1 MKNLMIFISA
11 ILVLAVAACGGR
23 QPESAVDDSAED
35 TGIVIEL
42 LLVDSIGVEL
52 GDSNYV
58 LGSIE
63 ASSHTLEGNIL
74 ILDRPACC
82 VREYTI
88 EGEFVR
94 QYSRR
99 GTGPGEV
106 VNPLS
111 MTRLTD
117 GRIVI
122 LDMQTGGLHAF
133 SPDGEWLGITAD
145 IVNEPILWITPSES
159 NTYVG
164 TLNLFDVEDEQ
175 LFVTAVVSKFE
186 SDSKEP
192 IITYWEN
199 RFPLDFTDFTLLV
212 NESYFANVFTSDRV
226 GNVFLTR
233 RDTEEY
239 QITGFDVNGEVFV
252 EFGLDIPMVEKTEQ
266 EIIEEAEFWN
276 TRARNMGYNQA
287 LNYQPDPFR
296 WKIHSMGIDDQK
308 RLWVRRGTDETP
320 TLDVFDYDGNH
331 LFTAELP
338 GITGHSGLLWEV
350 HVDEFGILA
359 WSLDPIDGYQKL
371 YIVEL
376 AGQ

>member
-1 MKNLMIFISA
+1 MKHMMICGTV
-11 ILVLAVAACGGR
+11 ILAVLAIACGNG
-23 QPESAVDDSAED
+23 QPDPVIDAPAED
-35 TGIVIEL
+35 TGITLEL
-42 LLVDSIGVEL
+42 LFVDSIGVEL

-63 ASSHTLEGNIL
+63 ASSHTLDGNIL

-82 VREYTI
+82 VREFTI

-94 QYSRR
+94 QYGRR

-122 LDMQTGGLHAF
+122 LDIQTGGLHAF
-133 SPDGEWLGITAD
+133 SPEGEWLGITTD

-164 TLNLFDVEDEQ
+164 TLNSFDVEDEQ
-175 LFVTAVVSKFE
+175 LFVTALVGKFE
-186 SDSKEP
+186 TDSKEP
-192 IITYWEN
+192 VFTYWEN

-212 NESYFANVFTSDRV
+212 NESYFANVFTSDRE
-226 GNVFLTR
+226 GNVFLAQ

-239 QITGFDVNGEVFV
+239 RITGFDVNGEVFV
-252 EFGLDIPMVEKTEQ
+252 EFGLDIPMAEKSEQ

-276 TRARNMGYNQA
+276 SRARNMGYNQL

-296 WKIHSMGIDDQK
+296 WKIHSMGIDDQQ
-308 RLWVRRGTDETP
+308 RLWIRRGTEETP
-320 TLDVFDYDGNH
+320 TLDVFDYEGNH
-331 LFTAELP
+331 LFTAVIP
-338 GITGHSGLLWEV
+338 GITGSSGLLWEV

-359 WSLDPIDGYQKL
+359 WSLDPLDGYQRL
-371 YIVEL
+371 YMVEL
-376 AGQ
+376 AAE